1 MMKNLLGLSTKKNY
15 KRKIKQSSELKKTS
29 TEKMIK
35 CSSNGKVVRTHLIVG
50 LMKKIL
56 LYKMSYFPE
65 PYNCR

>member
-1 MMKNLLGLSTKKNY
+1 MVKNLLGLSTKKNY
-15 KRKIKQSSELKKTS
+15 KRKIKQSSKLKKTS

-35 CSSNGKVVRTHLIVG
+35 CSSNGKVMKTHLIVG

-56 LYKMSYFPE
+56 LYKMSYFPK

>member
-1 MMKNLLGLSTKKNY
+1 MVKNLLGLSTKKNY
-15 KRKIKQSSELKKTS
+15 KRKIEQSSKLKKTS

-35 CSSNGKVVRTHLIVG
+35 CSSNGKVMKTHLIVG

-56 LYKMSYFPE
+56 LYKMSHFPE

>member
-1 MMKNLLGLSTKKNY
+1 MVKNLLGLSTNKNY
-15 KRKIKQSSELKKTS
+15 KRKIKQSSKLKKTS

-35 CSSNGKVVRTHLIVG
+35 CSSNGKVMKTHLIVG

>member
-1 MMKNLLGLSTKKNY
+1 MVKNLLGLSTKKNY
-15 KRKIKQSSELKKTS
+15 KRKIKQSSKLKKTS

-35 CSSNGKVVRTHLIVG
+35 CSSNGKLMKTHLIVG